1 MSVLDTNIII
11 EKIKK
16 KEEIYENVTEISV
29 LEFPYIEI
37 SQVLW

>member
-16 KEEIYENVTEISV
+16 KEEIHENVKSKKD
-29 LEFPYIEI
+29 LRGRY
-37 SQVLW
+37 L